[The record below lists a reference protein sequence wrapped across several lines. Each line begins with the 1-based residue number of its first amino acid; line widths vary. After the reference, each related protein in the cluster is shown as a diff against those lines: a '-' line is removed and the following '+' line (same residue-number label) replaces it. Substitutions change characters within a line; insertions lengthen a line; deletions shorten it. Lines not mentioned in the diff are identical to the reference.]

1 MAGTEGDP
9 GMTGLLRAVLVVGL
23 AAGISAS
30 SAGAPAQLPEMSA
43 LDSAYYTAL
52 LSGRDPDAA
61 VRKAH
66 FTFGVLTHD
75 LGMTP
80 AAAAAYLANFVRRR
94 SGTLCGG

>member
-1 MAGTEGDP
+1 
-9 GMTGLLRAVLVVGL
+9 MTGLGRAVLILGL
-23 AAGISAS
+23 AAGIPAS
-30 SAGAPAQLPEMSA
+30 SASAPGPPPAELSA

-61 VRKAH
+61 VRKAR
-66 FTFGVLTHD
+66 FTLGVLTRD

-80 AAAAAYLANFVRRR
+80 AAAAAYLATFVRRR